1 MIILNIALTIFI
13 ILESLNVII
22 LYFAPDFKQGN
33 GVSVFKPWEKS
44 KEDSAQHLFATYMVN
59 WVAGSKLI
67 FILLL
72 IVILFKGDETLKL
85 YALIAMIISIATYF
99 WKLQPIIRK
108 LDDMGEIEPKG
119 YSYTLSKMISGF
131 MLMFGIASLAY
142 IFIY

>member
-1 MIILNIALTIFI
+1 MLILNIAISIFI
-13 ILESLNVII
+13 VLESLNVII

-33 GVSVFKPWEKS
+33 GVSVFKQWDKS
-44 KEDSAQHLFATYMVN
+44 KNDEAHHLFAKYMAN

-67 FILLL
+67 FIALL
-72 IVILFKGDETLKL
+72 IVILFNGDETLKF
-85 YALIAMIISIATYF
+85 YSLIVMIISIASYF

-108 LDDMGEIEPKG
+108 LDEMNEIEPKG

-131 MLMFGIASLAY
+131 MLMFGVACLLY

>member
-1 MIILNIALTIFI
+1 MFILNIALTVFI

-33 GVSVFKPWEKS
+33 GVAIFKEWEKS
-44 KEDSAQHLFATYMVN
+44 KEDEAQHLFASYMAN

-67 FILLL
+67 FISLL
-72 IVILFKGDETLKL
+72 ILILFKGDETLKF
-85 YALIAMIISIATYF
+85 YSLILMIISIASYF

-108 LDDMGEIEPKG
+108 LDNMDELEPKG
-119 YSYTLSKMISGF
+119 YSDTLSRMISGF
-131 MLMFGIASLAY
+131 MLLFGVACLLY

>member
-1 MIILNIALTIFI
+1 MIILNIALTVFI
-13 ILESLNVII
+13 VLESLNVMI
-22 LYFAPDFKQGN
+22 LYFAPDFTKGN
-33 GVSVFKPWEKS
+33 GVAIFKQWEKS
-44 KEDSAQHLFATYMVN
+44 KEDESQHLFARYMAN

-72 IVILFKGDETLKL
+72 IVILFNGDETLKL
-85 YALIAMIISIATYF
+85 YALVAMIISIASYF

-108 LDDMGEIEPKG
+108 LDEMGEIVPKG

-142 IFIY
+142 ILIY